1 VIDSD
6 AFEAPERLREVAV
19 LAANDVRYQEGCG
32 SSRHQYVHGTVDQVD
47 AYCEELLQAMYE
59 YHDRVQGSCRAT
71 PREIVEEV
79 DGLRHLEPDYRVWGR
94 SDGSGLIVRSSE
106 PVDFYP
112 DCRTVN
118 VVRVDRLEDVAL
130 HTNEATQ
137 TVGIYP
143 PERKFTLRDA
153 LIP

>member
-1 VIDSD
+1 AWGGEAAIKNVVKYLGPGIELISFDPKTSISVIDSD

-47 AYCEELLQAMYE
+47 AYCEELLRAMYE

-118 VVRVDRLEDVAL
+118 VV
-130 HTNEATQ
+130 
-137 TVGIYP
+137 
-143 PERKFTLRDA
+143 
-153 LIP
+153 